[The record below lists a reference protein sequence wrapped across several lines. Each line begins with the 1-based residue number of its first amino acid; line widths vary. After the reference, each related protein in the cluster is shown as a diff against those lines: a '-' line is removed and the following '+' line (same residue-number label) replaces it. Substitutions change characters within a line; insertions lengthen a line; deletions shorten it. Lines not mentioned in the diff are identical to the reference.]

1 MSSSCVTCLIDYL
14 SAFNSQTTTQVAE
27 ALPVKDQSNNFWWQV
42 FWWPRKFRKNL
53 NLKEKAV
60 NVQHNRISEAIFVAN
75 LDNHTQYGSPLL
87 QAQTTG
93 VPSRAIPQCE
103 TSHLDKAA
111 VVIIEINN
119 KSRDKK
125 NVIRELMQNNNKR
138 PWASSL
144 QITSR
149 GLSEPVGPNID
160 TIFPSL
166 DPYGG
171 ARK

>member
-1 MSSSCVTCLIDYL
+1 MCNTTEYL
-14 SAFNSQTTTQVAE
+14 RLF
-27 ALPVKDQSNNFWWQV
+27 
-42 FWWPRKFRKNL
+42 
-53 NLKEKAV
+53 
-60 NVQHNRISEAIFVAN
+60 FVAN

-93 VPSRAIPQCE
+93 VPSHAIPQCE

-138 PWASSL
+138 P
-144 QITSR
+144 
-149 GLSEPVGPNID
+149 
-160 TIFPSL
+160 
-166 DPYGG
+166 
-171 ARK
+171 